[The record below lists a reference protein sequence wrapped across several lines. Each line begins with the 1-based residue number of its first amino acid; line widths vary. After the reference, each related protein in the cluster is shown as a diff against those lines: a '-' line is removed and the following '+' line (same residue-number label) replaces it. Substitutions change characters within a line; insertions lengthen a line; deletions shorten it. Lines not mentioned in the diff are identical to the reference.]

1 MEYRVHHRTKVSE
14 QQRLSFELNTL
25 LESGDY
31 GNVDVYCSPSSDNN
45 VSVCIYKVM
54 CTCWCVYV
62 CHVVPSCTA

>member
-31 GNVDVYCSPSSDNN
+31 GNVDVYCSTSSDNN
-45 VSVCIYKVM
+45 NVSVNLWVM
-54 CTCWCVYV
+54 C
-62 CHVVPSCTA
+62 VVLM